1 VHVSELSRKR
11 VEDIQK
17 EFSVGSDLTMKIVKL
32 DPTEH
37 RIGLS
42 VKQYEMDMEK
52 GDMDEAKAKNDP
64 FKKATLADAFAKA
77 EREE

>member
-1 VHVSELSRKR
+1 
-11 VEDIQK
+11 
-17 EFSVGSDLTMKIVKL
+17 MKIVKL
-32 DPTEH
+32 DPSEH

-42 VKQYEMDMEK
+42 VKQYEIDQEH
-52 GDMDEAKAKNDP
+52 DDVEAAKATGQP